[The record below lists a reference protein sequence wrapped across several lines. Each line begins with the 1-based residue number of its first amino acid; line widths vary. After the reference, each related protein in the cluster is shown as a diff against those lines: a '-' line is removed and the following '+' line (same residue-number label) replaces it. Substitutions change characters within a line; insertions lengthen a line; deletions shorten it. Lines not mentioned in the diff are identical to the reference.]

1 MKYQNIGI
9 AYFTN
14 PALEN
19 EPFGKEVEGIMI
31 GVAKQAPVRKV
42 DTYKEVTIV
51 EEMKPVNLPSLIF
64 TDDVGKVIHLKIE
77 GTQLN
82 GITIEKVMETVKA
95 IDRYNKTGQA

>member
-1 MKYQNIGI
+1 MSNYQNIGI

-14 PALEN
+14 PALQN

-31 GVAKQAPVRKV
+31 SVAKQIPVRKV

-51 EEMKPVNLPSLIF
+51 EALKPENLPSLIF
-64 TDDVGKVIHLKIE
+64 TNDQGNKTYLKIE

-82 GITIEKVMETVKA
+82 GISVEKVIQTVES
-95 IDRYNKTGQA
+95 IHNQNG